1 MPLSRP
7 DTYSAVLN
15 TIWDANPKS
24 ILDVGIGWG
33 GMGVMFR
40 QICDIRWGRLHLW
53 ETLIHGLEINRE
65 YSNPLWVTVYN
76 HVYIGDISQTM
87 PQTEGH
93 YDIIYLGDVVE
104 HFEADKAKWL
114 IEEAVKKANNMVI
127 ITTPASF
134 ADNKDEA
141 IRFANPHEEHK
152 CLIDES
158 FYPKDA
164 IVSEFGNQKLIIIK
178 KK

>member
-1 MPLSRP
+1 MFFDARAGFAQIRLFRAFRVKICRELAISTCKIVDHRF
-7 DTYSAVLN
+7 
-15 TIWDANPKS
+15 TIVALRVGEAN
-24 ILDVGIGWG
+24 V
-33 GMGVMFR
+33 
-40 QICDIRWGRLHLW
+40 
-53 ETLIHGLEINRE
+53 
-65 YSNPLWVTVYN
+65 
-76 HVYIGDISQTM
+76 
-87 PQTEGH
+87 
-93 YDIIYLGDVVE
+93 
-104 HFEADKAKWL
+104 
-114 IEEAVKKANNMVI
+114 EEAIKKANNMVI